1 MSIIKV
7 KRSTNAGTP
16 DQGALKQG
24 ELAYSLLDDN
34 PNGGNTLYVGSTDG
48 NDSVAVPV
56 GGKKFTDLLTATA
69 GTVSANKAIIA
80 GTAGALGSLVLGDGT
95 NNSTLTSTT
104 LVLTST
110 GLTFSGGN
118 IISDG
123 TATITGLPTP
133 QAGADS
139 STVATVGYVTSVATG
154 INVSDAE
161 STPNTGNIAGNDVFK
176 FAGAQGVTTGY
187 DDSTATMTIGLQQQ
201 LDVDDD
207 VAFGSVT
214 VGTGNQ
220 EVLVDGNVI
229 KQLHPSIFHEFISG
243 NSLPGNLF
251 NRATNTFNINSHGF
265 AEGQAVI
272 YTSQQAINGFT
283 SGTTYYVMKVDNNS
297 FKLSTDEQAPR
308 TAIATTNNDGGTQ
321 NDIIQSTSNPVN
333 LFATTD
339 AINIGNTVN
348 STVAIGDNLTV
359 GGNTVIAGNLTV
371 SGETTT
377 VNTSVLQVDDPVLEL
392 GEGAVVDAFDRG
404 IKFHYHDG
412 TTADKIG
419 FMGYDKSEGNFTL
432 LTGATDTSQAFAGTT
447 GTLVANLT
455 GAVSGNASTASAL
468 ATAQSFELTGAVT
481 GTVSSDLTSGF
492 TIDTTLA
499 TDVSTAIGDYVKDL
513 QVKGTFDTSDADP
526 ANHAFV
532 ADGAGSSV
540 IIDSANSTSNGDI
553 ATVDIRLATATRNAA
568 PITDTTDANY
578 GGNWKNNLGVVE
590 FNNDQFTVTDGWTEI
605 TTIDGGTY
613 GTP

>member
-95 NNSTLTSTT
+95 TNTTLTSTT
-104 LVLTST
+104 LVLTGT

-139 STVATVGYVTSVATG
+139 STVATVGYVTSIATG

-251 NRATNTFNINSHGF
+251 NRATSTFNINSHGF

-272 YTSQQAINGFT
+272 YTSPQAINGFT

-297 FKLSTDEQAPR
+297 FKLSTDAQAPR
-308 TAIATTNNDGGTQ
+308 TAETAPDNTGGTQ

-377 VNTSVLQVDDPVLEL
+377 VNTSVMQVDDPVLEL
-392 GEGAVVDAFDRG
+392 GEGTVVDAFDRG

-412 TTADKIG
+412 TTANKIG
-419 FMGYDKSEGNFTL
+419 FMGYDKDQGNFTL
-432 LTGATDTSQAFAGTT
+432 LTDAADASQTFSGTT

-455 GAVSGNASTASAL
+455 GAVSGNATTASGLASAQTFAL
-468 ATAQSFELTGAVT
+468 SGAVT

-492 TIDTTLA
+492 SIETTLA

-568 PITDTTDANY
+568 PISDVNDVNY
-578 GGNWKNNLGVVE
+578 GGNWKNNLGVAE
-590 FNNDQFTVTDGWTEI
+590 FNSDQFTVTDGWTEI

>member
-7 KRSTNAGTP
+7 KRSENAGTP
-16 DQGALKQG
+16 ETGALKQG
-24 ELAYSLLDDN
+24 ELAYSLLNDS

-48 NDSVAVPV
+48 SDSVAVPV
-56 GGKKFTDLLTATA
+56 GGKKFTDLLTATP
-69 GTVSANKAIIA
+69 GTISANKAIVA

-95 NNSTLTSTT
+95 TNSTLTSTSLT
-104 LVLTST
+104 LPAA

-118 IISDG
+118 IVSDG

-133 QAGADS
+133 QSGASAD
-139 STVATVGYVTSVATG
+139 TVATVGYVTSIATG
-154 INVSDAE
+154 IEVSDAQD
-161 STPNTGNIAGNDVFK
+161 PANTGNIAGADVFT
-176 FAGAQGVTTGY
+176 FAGAQGVTTLY
-187 DDSTATMTIGLQQQ
+187 NDSTATLTIGLQQQ

-229 KQLHPSIFHEFISG
+229 EQLHPSIFHEFISG
-243 NSLPGNLF
+243 NVVGNVF
-251 NRATNTFNINSHGF
+251 NRLTNAFDITAHGF
-265 AEGQAVI
+265 ADGQQVT
-272 YTSQQAINGFT
+272 YTSPQAIDGFV
-283 SGTTYYVMKVDNNS
+283 SGTTYYVMKVDDNS

-308 TAIATTNNDGGTQ
+308 TAETAPTNAGGSQ

-339 AINIGNTVN
+339 TINIGDTVN

-377 VNTSVLQVDDPVLEL
+377 VNTSVMQVDDPVLEL
-392 GEGAVVDAFDRG
+392 GEGTVVDTFDRG

-432 LTGATDTSQAFAGTT
+432 LTDTTEATSQVFAGTT

-455 GAVSGNASTASAL
+455 GDVAGNASTASAL
-468 ATAQSFELTGAVT
+468 ASAQTFELTGDIT
-481 GTVSSDLTSGF
+481 GTLSSDLSSGLS
-492 TIDTTLA
+492 IATTLA
-499 TDVSTAIGDYVKDL
+499 TDVSTSLGDYIKDL

-532 ADGAGSSV
+532 ADSAGSSV
-540 IIDSANSTSNGDI
+540 IIASANATDNGDI
-553 ATVDIRLATATRNAA
+553 ATVDIRLATASRNTA
-568 PITDTTDANY
+568 PISDTSDDEYAQ
-578 GGNWKNNLGVVE
+578 NWKNNLGVAE
-590 FNNDQFTVTDGWTEI
+590 FDNDQFTVTNGWAHI
-605 TTIDGGTY
+605 ATIDGGTY
-613 GTP
+613 GS

>member
-16 DQGALKQG
+16 EAGALKQG

-95 NNSTLTSTT
+95 TNTTLTSTT
-104 LVLTST
+104 LVLTGT

-139 STVATVGYVTSVATG
+139 STVATVGYVTSIATG

-229 KQLHPSIFHEFISG
+229 KQLHPSVFHEFISG

-272 YTSQQAINGFT
+272 YTSPQAINGFT

-308 TAIATTNNDGGTQ
+308 TAITAPDNTGGTQ

-392 GEGAVVDAFDRG
+392 GEGTVVDAFDRG

-455 GAVSGNASTASAL
+455 GAVSGNASTATAL
-468 ATAQSFELTGAVT
+468 AAAQTFELTGAVT
-481 GTVSSDLTSGF
+481 GTVDTDLTGGM
-492 TIDTTLA
+492 TIETTLA
-499 TDVSTAIGDYVKDL
+499 SDVSSSLGEYIKDL

-553 ATVDIRLATATRNAA
+553 ATVDIRLATAGRNTA
-568 PITDTTDANY
+568 PITDANDANY
-578 GGNWKNNLGVVE
+578 AGNWKNNLGVAE
-590 FNNDQFTVTDGWTEI
+590 FNSDQFTVTDGWTEI

>member
-7 KRSTNAGTP
+7 KRSSNQGTP
-16 DQGALKQG
+16 DIGTLKQG
-24 ELAYSLLDDN
+24 ELAYSLLDDS
-34 PNGGNTLYVGSTDG
+34 PDGGNTLYVGSTDG
-48 NDSVAVPV
+48 SDSVAIPV
-56 GGKKFTDLLTATA
+56 GGKKFADLLTATP
-69 GTVSANKAIIA
+69 GTPTANKAIVA

-95 NNSTLTSTT
+95 TNSTLTNTT
-104 LVLTST
+104 LVLTGT

-133 QAGADS
+133 QAGADA

-154 INVSDAE
+154 IQVSDAQ

-176 FAGAQGVTTGY
+176 FAGAQGVTTLYNDG
-187 DDSTATMTIGLQQQ
+187 TATMTIGLQQQ

-214 VGTGNQ
+214 VGNGNQ
-220 EVLVDGNVI
+220 EVLVDNNVI
-229 KQLHPSIFHEFISG
+229 KQLHPSIFHEFVSSDISG
-243 NSLPGNLF
+243 SVF
-251 NRATNTFNINSHGF
+251 NRSTSAFDITAHGF
-265 AEGQAVI
+265 ADGQEVT
-272 YTSQQAINGFT
+272 YTSTQAINGFT
-283 SGTTYYVMKVDNNS
+283 SGTTYYVMKVDDNS

-308 TAIATTNNDGGTQ
+308 EAETAPDNTGGTQ
-321 NDIIQSTSNPVN
+321 NDVIQSTSNPVN

-339 AINIGNTVN
+339 AINIGRTVN
-348 STVAIGDNLTV
+348 STVAVGDNLTV
-359 GGNTVIAGNLTV
+359 AGNTVIAGNLTV

-377 VNTSVLQVDDPVLEL
+377 VNTSVMQVDDPVLEL
-392 GEGAVVDAFDRG
+392 GEGGVVDTFDRG

-412 TTADKIG
+412 TTANKIG
-419 FMGYDKSEGNFTL
+419 FMGYDKDQGNFTL
-432 LTGATDTSQAFAGTT
+432 LTDATDSSQAFTGTT

-455 GAVSGNASTASAL
+455 GAVTGNASTASAL
-468 ATAQSFELTGAVT
+468 AAAQTFELTGAVT
-481 GTVSSDLTSGF
+481 GTVSSDLTSGLS
-492 TIDTTLA
+492 ISTTLA
-499 TDVSTAIGDYVKDL
+499 SDVSSSLGDYVKDV

-568 PITDTTDANY
+568 PISDVNDANY
-578 GGNWKNNLGVVE
+578 AGNWKNNLGVAE
-590 FNNDQFTVTDGWTEI
+590 FDSDQFTVTNGWAQI
-605 TTIDGGTY
+605 TIIDGGTY

>member
-16 DQGALKQG
+16 DVGALKQG

-48 NDSVAVPV
+48 SDSVAVPV
-56 GGKKFTDLLTATA
+56 GGKKFTDLLTATP
-69 GTVSANKAIIA
+69 GTPAANKAIVA

-95 NNSTLTSTT
+95 TNSTLTSTT
-104 LVLTST
+104 LVLTGT

-176 FAGAQGVTTGY
+176 FAGAQGVTTLY

-214 VGTGNQ
+214 VGNGNE
-220 EVLVDGNVI
+220 EVLVDNNVI
-229 KQLHPSIFHEFISG
+229 KQLHPSIFHEFVSSNGVVG
-243 NSLPGNLF
+243 NVF
-251 NRATNTFNINSHGF
+251 NRSTNAFDITAHGF
-265 AEGQAVI
+265 ADGQEVT
-272 YTSQQAINGFT
+272 YTSTQAINGFT
-283 SGTTYYVMKVDNNS
+283 SGTTYYVIKVDDDS

-308 TAIATTNNDGGTQ
+308 TAETAPDNTGGTQ
-321 NDIIQSTSNPVN
+321 NDVIQSTSNPVN

-339 AINIGNTVN
+339 AINIGSTVN

-377 VNTSVLQVDDPVLEL
+377 VNTSVMQVDDPVLEL

-412 TTADKIG
+412 TTANKIG
-419 FMGYDKSEGNFTL
+419 FMGYDKDQGNFTL
-432 LTGATDTSQAFAGTT
+432 LTDASDSSQAFTGTT

-455 GAVSGNASTASAL
+455 GAVTGNASTASAL
-468 ATAQSFELTGAVT
+468 ATAQTFELTGDVT
-481 GTVSSDLTSGF
+481 GTVSSDLSSGLS
-492 TIDTTLA
+492 IATTLA
-499 TDVSTAIGDYVKDL
+499 SDVSSSLGDYIKDL
-513 QVKGTFDTSDADP
+513 QVKGTFDTTDPDP

-540 IIDSANSTSNGDI
+540 IIASANSTSNGDI
-553 ATVDIRLATATRNAA
+553 ATVDIRLATAGRNTA
-568 PITDTTDANY
+568 PITDANDANY
-578 GGNWKNNLGVVE
+578 AGNWKNNLGVAE
-590 FNNDQFTVTDGWTEI
+590 FNSDQFTVTDGWAEI

>member
-7 KRSTNAGTP
+7 KRSTSAGTP
-16 DQGALKQG
+16 IQGALKQG
-24 ELAYSLLDDN
+24 ELAYSLKDDN

-48 NDSVAVPV
+48 IDSVAIPV
-56 GGKKFTDLLTATA
+56 GGKKFTDLLTATP
-69 GTVSANKAIIA
+69 GTPAANKAIIA
-80 GTAGALGSLVLGDGT
+80 GSAGALGSLILGDGS
-95 NNSTLTSTT
+95 NNSTLTNTT
-104 LVLTST
+104 LVLTGT

-123 TATITGLPTP
+123 SATITGLPTP

-139 STVATVGYVTSVATG
+139 STVATVGYVTSIATG
-154 INVSDAE
+154 INVSDAQ

-187 DDSTATMTIGLQQQ
+187 DDGTATMTIGLQQQ

-229 KQLHPSIFHEFISG
+229 EQLYPSIFHEFVSTDALVG
-243 NSLPGNLF
+243 NAF
-251 NRATNTFNINSHGF
+251 NRSTNAFDINAHGF
-265 AEGQAVI
+265 AEGQQVT
-272 YTSQQAINGFT
+272 YTSPQAIDGFVN
-283 SGTTYYVMKVDNNS
+283 GTTYYVIKVDDNS

-308 TAIATTNNDGGTQ
+308 TAETAPTNTGGSQ
-321 NDIIQSTSNPVN
+321 NDVIQSTSNPVN

-359 GGNTVIAGNLTV
+359 AGNTVIAGNLTV

-377 VNTSVLQVDDPVLEL
+377 VNTSVMQVDDPVLEL
-392 GEGAVVDAFDRG
+392 GEGAVNDAFDRG

-412 TTADKIG
+412 TTANKIG
-419 FMGYDKSEGNFTL
+419 FMGYDKDQGNFTL
-432 LTGATDTSQAFAGTT
+432 LTDATDTSQVFAGTT

-455 GAVSGNASTASAL
+455 GAVTGNASTASAL
-468 ATAQSFELTGAVT
+468 AAAQTFELTGAVT
-481 GTVSSDLTSGF
+481 GTVSSDLTSGLS
-492 TIDTTLA
+492 IETTLT

-513 QVKGTFDTSDADP
+513 QVKGTLDTTDP
-526 ANHAFV
+526 ANPVFA

-568 PITDTTDANY
+568 AITDTNDANY

-590 FNNDQFTVTDGWTEI
+590 FNNDQFAVTDGWAEI